1 MGSLTLCPLYGLNA
15 PGAREIYTLLTLS
28 PLTGPYLQGIINNNS
43 EVILL
48 GFLQRFL
55 YGRYGGDHLGRALIA
70 AYLVLYCLALLTRW
84 APLTWIA
91 FLLAFWCIFRMLSR
105 NTAKRRR
112 ENEKYLAL
120 TAPLRGWLRRRH
132 MIRTDKDHRYFKCPN
147 CGQQL
152 RVPRVDGKI
161 KITCRACGTVFEE
174 NAK

>member
-1 MGSLTLCPLYGLNA
+1 MLMLCPIIRPERPRRKGNLHFVYA
-15 PGAREIYTLLTLS
+15 FAIDGAIFGGYHKTV
-28 PLTGPYLQGIINNNS
+28 S
-43 EVILL
+43 EVSLL

-84 APLTWIA
+84 APLTWVA
-91 FLLAFWCIFRMLSR
+91 FLLALWCIFRMLSR
-105 NTAKRRR
+105 NLEKRRR

-120 TAPLRGWLRRRH
+120 TAPLRGWLRRRR

-152 RVPRVDGKI
+152 RVPRVNGKI

>member
-1 MGSLTLCPLYGLNA
+1 MLFSIIRPERPRRKGNLHFVYA
-15 PGAREIYTLLTLS
+15 FAIDGAIFAGYHK
-28 PLTGPYLQGIINNNS
+28 GYN

-70 AYLVLYCLALLTRW
+70 AYLVLYCLALLTRL
-84 APLTWIA
+84 APLSWAA
-91 FLLAFWCIFRMLSR
+91 FALAFWCIFRMLSR

-120 TAPLRGWLRRRH
+120 TAPLRGWLRRRR

-152 RVPRVDGKI
+152 RVPRVNGKI